1 MKPSQRLFI
10 KSALNQ
16 GAKLRLDADQAHY
29 LINVLRMP
37 VGSEILVFN
46 GKDGEW
52 SAELVSVSKR
62 GGELFCLK
70 QTRAQDIV
78 PELWLA
84 FAPVK
89 GDRVDYIVE
98 KATELGAC
106 VIIPIIT
113 ERTIVRK
120 VNHERLLARCIEAA
134 EQCGRLSV
142 PEVFPPLPLSAFYD
156 QREDDALILFADEA
170 GDNMTIAQSLG
181 EAKPPIVILLTGP
194 EGGFTPLE
202 REKLRGC
209 EHVRPV
215 SLGPRILRA
224 DTATFA
230 GLALVQSVWGDWT

>member
-1 MKPSQRLFI
+1 MKPSQRLFV

-16 GAKLRLDADQAHY
+16 GARLRLDADQAHY
-29 LINVLRMP
+29 LINVLRMS

-52 SAELVSVSKR
+52 SAGLGSVSKR
-62 GGELFCLK
+62 GGDLFCLK
-70 QTRAQDIV
+70 QTRAQDTV

-120 VNHERLLARCIEAA
+120 VNHERLLSRCIEAA

-142 PEVFPPLPLSAFYD
+142 PEVFPPLPLSAFYG

-181 EAKPPIVILLTGP
+181 GAQPPIVILLTGP

-230 GLALVQSVWGDWT
+230 GLTLVQSVWGDWT